1 MLSAFLKGLTIL
13 KERPFWRVVWQ
24 SLCITAAAFAALYG
38 VVWVVLSRMAVA
50 EIWWIDIPVEVL
62 GGLAVLVLTWFLFP
76 AVATFVLSLFIDRI
90 VTAVERQYYPLLPA
104 PTAPSWWQT
113 IAVALKFTA
122 ILVVLNL
129 IMLPLYL
136 VPVVNV
142 VGFYAINAYLLGREY
157 FELVVLRH
165 LAPVKARQLWRAHR
179 LQLFVAGLLI
189 AGLLT
194 VPLLNL
200 AAPLLAAAFMVH
212 FTTPL
217 WRDA

>member
-1 MLSAFLKGLTIL
+1 
-13 KERPFWRVVWQ
+13 
-24 SLCITAAAFAALYG
+24 
-38 VVWVVLSRMAVA
+38 
-50 EIWWIDIPVEVL
+50 
-62 GGLAVLVLTWFLFP
+62 
-76 AVATFVLSLFIDRI
+76 
-90 VTAVERQYYPLLPA
+90 
-104 PTAPSWWQT
+104 
-113 IAVALKFTA
+113 
-122 ILVVLNL
+122 
-129 IMLPLYL
+129 
-136 VPVVNV
+136 VVNV